1 MLCVFPSIVIFSFAS
16 LIIPEVSDVY
26 ARTDTR
32 QIQYITS
39 RAIKTVLI
47 FSTPFGCAFFFF
59 GKEIGMLVY
68 HNENVGAYLRIFAF
82 IAPLMYLDKIVDG
95 ILKGLNQQVHYLA
108 YNIMDSLIRVIL
120 VIFLVPRFGIAGIII
135 TMYISS
141 IFNTGLSLLRLIQV
155 TEIRIKILWIAVP
168 LIISILVAVFIKS
181 FI

>member
-1 MLCVFPSIVIFSFAS
+1 
-16 LIIPEVSDVY
+16 
-26 ARTDTR
+26 
-32 QIQYITS
+32 
-39 RAIKTVLI
+39 
-47 FSTPFGCAFFFF
+47 
-59 GKEIGMLVY
+59 MLVY